1 MSSAQQRGGRIYRKR
16 ATLSIP
22 PRPERPAPEASG
34 SAAPVASSVT
44 APPTRL
50 PEPSATP
57 NSSVVL
63 PFNAQETY
71 AELPVRPAPVGAVG
85 AAGSVGAATPEVA
98 APTISPLLDDEELQ
112 NLAALEEL
120 PLIDAPEADEADLL
134 GLSSQPA
141 LQLRAE
147 TSARVSDAEGLT
159 SALASAS
166 AQVGFSSEGLDGLAQ
181 GVLTDPSPD
190 DDWQPLDDWLPGDIE
205 EQLEASPD
213 LPEDRL
219 PEDRLPEDQ
228 AESLFRDHPVH
239 LVAEA
244 DPLPSVTS
252 LWEDDAP
259 VSAASEPAHPLLLV
273 LSDQAPELHGL
284 PDPDLITEP
293 LEPGFTALL
302 QEEVLGATL
311 EVPLPSA
318 AAAVLDETPTLADW
332 VAPLPVP
339 QLMTEP
345 VDALQQSA
353 AVQAPLYALLEA
365 WRTHDAYLLRAR
377 MREALAAHPHEG
389 SLYACL
395 AIFLLQV
402 NAPDEAR
409 RVVLHGLQ
417 QAPACRILFD
427 VLLELY
433 VRQGMIEEARGLLR
447 RLAQLPPRH
456 PARMRSLVR
465 QALQLGELSLAS
477 DLLEHARRFEHPL
490 EGLEALELELM
501 ARKRLVH
508 GVAMRTLE
516 DLRISYLETP
526 LALLHQQLEALVEPS
541 DPVSRRGMVRSLQQ
555 LVSGLRTSLTTAP
568 ELR

>member
-16 ATLSIP
+16 AILSIP
-22 PRPERPAPEASG
+22 PRPERPAPEAAGSG
-34 SAAPVASSVT
+34 ERGASSVT
-44 APPTRL
+44 APPARL

-57 NSSVVL
+57 KPSVVL
-63 PFNAQETY
+63 PFSVQE
-71 AELPVRPAPVGAVG
+71 AFSELTVRPA
-85 AAGSVGAATPEVA
+85 AAGLEGA
-98 APTISPLLDDEELQ
+98 APTISPLLDGEELQ

-134 GLSSQPA
+134 ELSSQPA

-147 TSARVSDAEGLT
+147 KSARVSDAEGLT

-181 GVLTDPSPD
+181 GVLTDPGPD

-213 LPEDRL
+213 LPEDRVL
-219 PEDRLPEDQ
+219 EDQAPEDR
-228 AESLFRDHPVH
+228 AESLFGAHPVQ
-239 LVAEA
+239 LLAEA
-244 DPLPSVTS
+244 DTLPPVTS
-252 LWEDDAP
+252 LWEEDAS
-259 VSAASEPAHPLLLV
+259 VSAVPVHHPLLLV

-293 LEPGFTALL
+293 LEPGLTALL

-318 AAAVLDETPTLADW
+318 ASALDETPTLADW

-339 QLMTEP
+339 QLMTER
-345 VDALQQSA
+345 VDALQQPRA
-353 AVQAPLYALLEA
+353 IQAPLRSLLEA
-365 WRTHDAYLLRAR
+365 WRSHDAELLQAR

-402 NAPDEAR
+402 NAADDAR

-417 QAPACRILFD
+417 QDPACRILFD

-465 QALQLGELSLAS
+465 QALQLGELSVAS

-490 EGLEALELELM
+490 EGLEALEHELM
-501 ARKRLVH
+501 TRRRLVH

-526 LALLHQQLEALVEPS
+526 LALLHQQLEALVEQS
-541 DPVSRRGMVRSLQQ
+541 DPVHRRGMVRSLQQ
-555 LVSGLRTSLTTAP
+555 LVSSLRTSLTTAP